1 MKGTCRRRSGAVVGL
16 GLVAGLVGCHHQ
28 PAEAPGG
35 GPPTVTVSEP
45 LQREVTDY
53 ADYTGRTAAIDSV
66 QIRARVSGYLQEI
79 NFKEGSDITKG
90 TVLYEID
97 PRPYQIALDQ
107 ATAQVRL
114 QTAQLTYQEA
124 TYARNQRL
132 YETTQAVAL
141 EEVQQSRSQRDV
153 ARANLDAAKA
163 ALEQAKLNLE
173 WTKVTAPINGLLG
186 RTLLTIGNLVT
197 ADQSLLTTLV
207 SQDPMYAYFD
217 ADEPTVLHVRE
228 LIRQGKLPSARE
240 GGAHVPVFLGLAN
253 ETGHPHEGYVDFI
266 NNQITPGTA
275 TLQLRGVFANP
286 APKVGPR
293 VLAPGEFCRIH
304 VAVGPPHQALLVVQ
318 GAIGTDQDRAF
329 LYIVDDENKVV
340 RREVTL
346 GSEHEGLQAIAGGL
360 QPNERV
366 IINGIQRV
374 KPGTVVSPEQV
385 PMPIP
390 RPGELQQ
397 TPPAVLKAPP
407 SSQAKK

>member
-1 MKGTCRRRSGAVVGL
+1 MKRTYLRRRGVVVGL
-16 GLVAGLVGCHHQ
+16 GLVTVLIGCRHQ
-28 PAEAPGG
+28 PAEEPGG
-35 GPPTVTVSEP
+35 GPPTITVSQP

-66 QIRARVSGYLQEI
+66 QIRARVSGYLQKI

-163 ALEQAKLNLE
+163 ALDQAKLNLE
-173 WTKVTAPINGLLG
+173 WTKVTAPISGLLG
-186 RTLLTIGNLVT
+186 RTLLTIGNLIT
-197 ADQSLLTTLV
+197 ADQTVLTTLV

-217 ADEPTVLHVRE
+217 ADERTVLHVRE
-228 LIRQGKLPSARE
+228 LIREGKYPAARD
-240 GGAHVPVFLGLAN
+240 GKYGPIFLGLAN
-253 ETGHPHEGYVDFI
+253 EEGFPHEGYIDFI

-293 VLAPGEFCRIH
+293 VLAPGQFCRIR
-304 VAVGPPHQALLVVQ
+304 VVVGPPHQALLVVQ
-318 GAIGTDQDRAF
+318 GAIGSDQDRTF
-329 LYIVDDENKVV
+329 LYVVDDQNKVV

-346 GSEHEGLQAIAGGL
+346 GSEHEGLQVIASGL

-374 KPGTVVSPEQV
+374 KPGAVVSPQEV

-390 RPGELQQ
+390 RPGELQR
-397 TPPAVLKAPP
+397 TPPAVLNTP
-407 SSQAKK
+407 SPEKPHK